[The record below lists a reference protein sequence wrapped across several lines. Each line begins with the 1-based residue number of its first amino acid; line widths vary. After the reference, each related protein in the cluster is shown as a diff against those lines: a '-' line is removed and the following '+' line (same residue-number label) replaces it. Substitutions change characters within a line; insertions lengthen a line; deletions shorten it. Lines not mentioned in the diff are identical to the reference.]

1 MRKLIEPAH
10 EQISIQR
17 QCELVG
23 LVRSMWYYQPK
34 LESLE
39 DLHLMKLL
47 DEKYME
53 RPYFGVLRM
62 TEWLKKKLKE
72 QINPKHVRRL
82 LRKMGLM
89 ALYPKRNLSKSA
101 LGHKIYKYLLRG
113 LAILR
118 RRATL
123 WA

>member
-23 LVRSMWYYQPK
+23 LVRSMWYYQPRP
-34 LESLE
+34 ESLE
-39 DLHLMKLL
+39 DLYLMKLL

-62 TEWLKKKLKE
+62 TEWLKKKGSSGFSVGE
-72 QINPKHVRRL
+72 FHGFSGPR
-82 LRKMGLM
+82 
-89 ALYPKRNLSKSA
+89 
-101 LGHKIYKYLLRG
+101 
-113 LAILR
+113 
-118 RRATL
+118 
-123 WA
+123 